1 MKRISFLLILFPF
14 FSNCTR
20 SQEKYDIV
28 QYTAP
33 EGWKRE
39 DQNSARIYSRIDG
52 GSWAQIAIYKS
63 TASKGNIESDIQSEW
78 ESIVLAQHSVQDEE
92 KTATQ
97 QVDGWTIAS
106 RSGTWQYNGATVA
119 TILTTYSN
127 NKRCVSILCNVT
139 AQPYFTNYQ
148 NLLGTVALNIEDG
161 GSSNPVN
168 RDPAENTMTT
178 AVNDRFKY
186 NTTNFDD
193 GWVSTVQ
200 TNWVEVKKGTV
211 KVLLHYP
218 KEGTV
223 FSADPAPLTNA
234 AWNIL
239 VAPRYSN
246 LTNYKTAYISDYI
259 RQYYGMGTLTD
270 NATQQSVFV
279 LLFRKDAG
287 WIECITPDKNT
298 FIQEFKFDPESVD
311 HNTEP
316 ATSRIVAGLAGYNK
330 FAVAAEDLNNTGQWS
345 DRFSSNTFYSN
356 YYTGAYE
363 GMSTYSS
370 SQSFEFGQN
379 QSYKWELV
387 AANSGGGRT
396 SFAKATGKGS
406 FKLINEWKIRFSEME
421 GKPKTYDAYFSAIPG
436 GRVLWLNDADYAGS
450 GIFTGFTPSN
460 KR

>member
-1 MKRISFLLILFPF
+1 MKKIWLLLMILPF
-14 FSNCTR
+14 FPSCTQ

-33 EGWKRE
+33 KGWKME

-52 GSWAQIAIYKS
+52 GSWAQMAIYKS
-63 TASKGNIESDIQSEW
+63 TASKGNIESDLQSEW
-78 ESIVLAQHSVQDEE
+78 ETIVLAQHSVQDEE
-92 KTATQ
+92 KTEPMQ
-97 QVDGWTIAS
+97 MDGWTIAS

-127 NKRCVSILCNVT
+127 SKRCVSVLCNVT
-139 AQPYFTNYQ
+139 AQPYFSNYQ
-148 NLLGTVALNIEDG
+148 DLLGTILLNIENAG
-161 GSSNPVN
+161 TQNPVN
-168 RDPAENTMTT
+168 RDPAANTTT
-178 AVNDRFKY
+178 TVVNDQFKY
-186 NTTNFDD
+186 NTTNFAD
-193 GWVSTVQ
+193 GWVSTIQ
-200 TNWVEVKKGTV
+200 PDWVEVKKGSV

-218 KEGTV
+218 KEGTI

-239 VAPRYSN
+239 VAPRYSS
-246 LTNYKTAYISDYI
+246 LKNYRTAYISSYI
-259 RQYYGMGTLTD
+259 RQHFGMGYLTD
-270 NATQQSVFV
+270 NSTQQSVFV
-279 LLFRKDAG
+279 LLFRSDGG
-287 WIECITPDKNT
+287 WIECITPDKNA
-298 FIQEFKFDPESVD
+298 FIQEFKFDPETID
-311 HNTEP
+311 HNSEI
-316 ATSRIVAGLAGYNK
+316 AVSNLVAGMAGYNR
-330 FAVAAEDLNNTGQWS
+330 FAIAAEDLNNTGQWS
-345 DRFSSNTFYSN
+345 DHFSSNTFYSN
-356 YYTGAYE
+356 YYTGAYA

-396 SFAKATGKGS
+396 NFAKATGKGS

-436 GRVLWLNDADYAGS
+436 GRVLWLNDAEYAGS